1 MGSREQIDRCR
12 QGTCDQTPGTR
23 FGLGTMGDGRNKHN
37 LQQRSSMRPHSPYD
51 EALYAASHV
60 GSGVSIQCQYCPGQT
75 FRRSR
80 LRAQDLKH
88 LFFMRYPVRCLRCG
102 QRQTV
107 SFTVAGISVPSHVK
121 QRRARTLG
129 EQKHWAEPMKASL
142 KPKSVGETRSSG
154 TTNEADQG

>member
-1 MGSREQIDRCR
+1 MA
-12 QGTCDQTPGTR
+12 
-23 FGLGTMGDGRNKHN
+23 DGKSKNN
-37 LQQRSSMRPHSPYD
+37 LQQRSSMRPHSSYD

-60 GSGVSIQCQYCPGQT
+60 GSGVSIQCQYCPGQS

-121 QRRARTLG
+121 QRRARHTLD
-129 EQKHWAEPMKASL
+129 EHKHWSEPAKASL
-142 KPKSVGETRSSG
+142 KPKSMSERRDVGTAH
-154 TTNEADQG
+154 EADQG